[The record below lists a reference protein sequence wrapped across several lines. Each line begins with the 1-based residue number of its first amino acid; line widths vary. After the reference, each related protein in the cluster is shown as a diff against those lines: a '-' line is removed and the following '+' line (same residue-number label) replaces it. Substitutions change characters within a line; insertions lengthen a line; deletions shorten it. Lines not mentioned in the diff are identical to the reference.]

1 MTDRSQAVVE
11 YRARFDECGPD
22 ATLRAS
28 ALLRWAQDV
37 AWIHSER
44 LGFGR
49 EWYADRDLAW
59 VVRGLHLVV
68 LEPIRMGTGAEV
80 TTRVAGFRRVMAR
93 RRTDVR
99 LPDGSLA
106 AWAYTDWVMTDT
118 ARGVP
123 TRVPPDFPGYFDA
136 PPVGFEPIRVDPP
149 VAPPGAVTRHLV
161 VRPQELDP
169 MAHANNAV
177 YVDWLEEAVRE
188 GGGEAVV
195 ASLPRT
201 YRLEY
206 LASAAPG
213 QQLVARAWPADPA
226 DPAKPDVWH
235 HVLRAATGPADP
247 RGADASGQILL
258 RGSLA
263 TGGSDPDGGT

>member
-1 MTDRSQAVVE
+1 MTDKSWAVVD

-44 LGFGR
+44 VGFGR
-49 EWYADRDLAW
+49 EWYADRNLAW
-59 VVRGLHLVV
+59 VVRALQLVV
-68 LEPIRMGTGAEV
+68 LAPIRMGTSAEV
-80 TTRVAGFRRVMAR
+80 TTRVAGFRKVMAR

-106 AWAYTDWVMTDT
+106 AWAFTDWVMTDT
-118 ARGVP
+118 VRGVP

-136 PPVGFEPIRVDPP
+136 PPVGFDPIRVDPP
-149 VAPPGAVTRHLV
+149 KPAPGATTCHLV

-177 YVDWLEEAVRE
+177 YVDWLEEAVRD
-188 GGGEAVV
+188 GGGDAVV
-195 ASLPRT
+195 TGFPRT

-206 LASAAPG
+206 LASAAPD
-213 QQLVARAWPADPA
+213 QELVALAWIDEPGLDP
-226 DPAKPDVWH
+226 WH
-235 HVLRAATGPADP
+235 HVLRAATG
-247 RGADASGQILL
+247 SVLL
-258 RGSLA
+258 RGSVAA
-263 TGGSDPDGGT
+263 TGGDPDADA